1 MGKTFKAALASL
13 HFGEEPPLVGDR
25 GSGTFFLSGCNLRC
39 PFCQNWQISR
49 GLIGQELTVKEG
61 ADICLKLQTAGAA
74 NINFVT
80 GSHSIP
86 QLIEVIREARERG
99 LKLPVL
105 WNSSAYEKI
114 ERLEELA
121 DYVDIWLPDLKTVT
135 PAWAEE
141 IYGREQYAERAR
153 EAVKFMINRSPVIL
167 DDEGMMKK
175 GTIVRHLIIPG
186 YPQITTELIAWFAE
200 NGKDRAL
207 LSLLSQY
214 TPVHIPG
221 ETRAIPGRYVS
232 EEEYEEVLDKLDQFR
247 IEDGFIQELETGS
260 DWLPDFRDREP
271 FAAELSRV
279 IWSAS
284 DGPV

>member
-61 ADICLKLQTAGAA
+61 ADICLKLQSAGAA

-80 GSHSIP
+80 GSHYIP

-99 LKLPVL
+99 LELPVL
-105 WNSSAYEKI
+105 WNSSAYEKT

-186 YPQITTELIAWFAE
+186 YPQITTELIAWFGE
-200 NGKDRAL
+200 YGKDRAL

-221 ETRAIPGRYVS
+221 ETRSIPERYVS
-232 EEEYEEVLDKLDQFR
+232 EEEYEEVLDKLEQFG